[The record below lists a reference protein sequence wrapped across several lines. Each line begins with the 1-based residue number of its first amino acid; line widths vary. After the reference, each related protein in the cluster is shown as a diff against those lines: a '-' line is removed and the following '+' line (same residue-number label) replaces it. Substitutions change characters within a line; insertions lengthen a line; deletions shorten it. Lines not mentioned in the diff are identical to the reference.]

1 MIRGK
6 FENRGK
12 HQCHLGTRYPKLFKV
27 WLGYLGNLCFG
38 FGLQTYVALTVATNL
53 ILPAILQKIV
63 MKFSDNYQ
71 ELTFFQS
78 YDENGKHN
86 IISTLQT
93 TEQVKYAF

>member
-1 MIRGK
+1 
-6 FENRGK
+6 
-12 HQCHLGTRYPKLFKV
+12 
-27 WLGYLGNLCFG
+27 
-38 FGLQTYVALTVATNL
+38 
-53 ILPAILQKIV
+53 

-93 TEQVKYAF
+93 SKVRILMKLINQLYSNKLYC

>member
-1 MIRGK
+1 
-6 FENRGK
+6 
-12 HQCHLGTRYPKLFKV
+12 
-27 WLGYLGNLCFG
+27 
-38 FGLQTYVALTVATNL
+38 
-53 ILPAILQKIV
+53 

-93 TEQVKYAF
+93 SKVRILMKLINQLYSNKLYCKKLCMIQKILMIQLFFSLSTE

>member
-1 MIRGK
+1 
-6 FENRGK
+6 
-12 HQCHLGTRYPKLFKV
+12 
-27 WLGYLGNLCFG
+27 
-38 FGLQTYVALTVATNL
+38 LTVATNL

-93 TEQVKYAF
+93 SKVRILMILMNELYIAKNYIFKNYV

>member
-1 MIRGK
+1 MVRLPRK
-6 FENRGK
+6 
-12 HQCHLGTRYPKLFKV
+12 PLFWFWSADICCLDK
-27 WLGYLGNLCFG
+27 
-38 FGLQTYVALTVATNL
+38 LTVATNL

-93 TEQVKYAF
+93 SKVRILMILMNQLYIAKNYIFKNYV